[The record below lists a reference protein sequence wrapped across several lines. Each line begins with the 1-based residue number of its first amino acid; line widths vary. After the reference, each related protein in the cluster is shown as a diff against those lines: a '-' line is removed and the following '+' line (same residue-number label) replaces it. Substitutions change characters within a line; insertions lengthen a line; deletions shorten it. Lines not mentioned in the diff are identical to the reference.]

1 MAGLVS
7 KSGRGAPRRV
17 QRGGR
22 TVAGE
27 TIVILGAGV
36 GGLVAA
42 NELRQHLPRQHRV
55 VLVEKNAQHA
65 FAPSFL
71 WVMTGDRKPEQI
83 TRPVRKLV
91 RSGVEVMEAEAHG
104 IDIQTQRVE
113 TSEGSLTYDYLI
125 VALGAEL
132 APEGIPGLADAA
144 QTFYT
149 FEGTIKLR
157 DALGAFTGGT
167 VAVVVS
173 AMPYKCPGAPHEGAM
188 LIADSFRRRGLRDK
202 VEVHLF
208 TPEPQPMPVAGPAL
222 GDAVKQML
230 EAKGI
235 AFHPLH
241 KLTAVNSEAHELL
254 FEGQPPVGYDMLVAI
269 PPHRSPRLVREAG
282 LVNEAGWVPVDHATL
297 ATQHENVYAVGDV
310 TAIPIPGRW
319 KPDVPLM
326 LPKAGVFAH
335 DQARTV
341 ARRVAAEI
349 NGTRVQDT
357 FCGDGYC
364 MLEAGEDLA
373 GFAFGNFFAEPSPEV
388 QLRKMGRVWH
398 LGKVLLEQ
406 WWLAPYG
413 PRREALHLG
422 LRLGGKALGIPV
434 VV

>member
-1 MAGLVS
+1 MSAGLPVEFSEGGRNMAG
-7 KSGRGAPRRV
+7 R
-17 QRGGR
+17 
-22 TVAGE
+22 
-27 TIVILGAGV
+27 TIVILGGGV
-36 GGLVAA
+36 GGLVGA
-42 NELRQHLPRQHRV
+42 NELRRRLPRQHRI
-55 VLVEKNAQHA
+55 VLVEKNPLHA

-71 WVMTGDRKPEQI
+71 WLMTGDRKPEQI
-83 TRPVRKLV
+83 TRPVRELV
-91 RSGVEVMEAEAHG
+91 RSGVEVMEAEAHD
-104 IDIQTQRVE
+104 IDVRAQRVE
-113 TSEGSLTYDYLI
+113 TSAGSLSYDYLI

-132 APEGIPGLADAA
+132 APEAIPGLADNAH
-144 QTFYT
+144 TFYT
-149 FEGTIKLR
+149 FEGTTRLR
-157 DALGAFTGGT
+157 DALQTFTGGT

-188 LIADSFRRRGLRDK
+188 LIADSFRKRGLRDK
-202 VEVHLF
+202 AEVHLF
-208 TPEPQPMPVAGPAL
+208 TPEPQPMPVAGPEL

-230 EAKGI
+230 QAKGI
-235 AFHPLH
+235 AFHPSH
-241 KLTAVNSEAHELL
+241 KLTAVNAEAHELL
-254 FEGQPPVGYDMLVAI
+254 FEGAESVKYDMLVAI
-269 PPHRSPRLVREAG
+269 PPHRSPRLVRGAG
-282 LVNEAGWVPVDHATL
+282 LANEAGWVPVDHATL

-319 KPDVPLM
+319 KADVPLM

-341 ARRVAAEI
+341 ANRIAAEI
-349 NGTRVQDT
+349 NGTSVQDT

-413 PRREALHLG
+413 PRREALHLA
-422 LRLGGKALGIPV
+422 LTLGGKAFGIPTV
-434 VV
+434 V